1 MNNENQL
8 LKESIESNLNEA
20 PSVLESNGKEVR
32 SIEDENRKDEKTM
45 QDKAGNYIFTSED
58 SNFEMPETISKHNII
73 PSTFSFSETESLN
86 DDIGAESLSGSYSF
100 SEEVPLEEEEL
111 EIKKVLYPK
120 KESTYDKLIPYESTT
135 YEIYT
140 ANFTKPIEDNKDPIN
155 LNFKNA
161 NSKYETIVNGMKVVS
176 DVPRLHKFL
185 KELCRE
191 NIQDENL
198 SSLIMEIN
206 KNASVFNSNEY
217 VVDNLKY
224 RTCNYLT
231 NYDYIKDGFFDIG
244 PNNKNFSTILEYF
257 INYNPT
263 NKEGDILREV
273 IYIDASNDPTLS
285 VILDR
290 AAKIQ
295 PNKLIYM
302 NLVSLINDFLGTDN
316 EDKKFNRFL
325 VSHQKQKGTNLL
337 KIGEVKNGLDRH
349 KSLLFKYL
357 CDKLNLKCS
366 IVRKTSY
373 NNNNLFVDKHVFN
386 LILING
392 VISVV
397 DFKYHPNKI
406 VKPSKESS
414 MFYYETSKFIL

>member
-1 MNNENQL
+1 
-8 LKESIESNLNEA
+8 
-20 PSVLESNGKEVR
+20 
-32 SIEDENRKDEKTM
+32 IEDENRNDEKTM

-58 SNFEMPETISKHNII
+58 SNFEMPDTISKHNII

-86 DDIGAESLSGSYSF
+86 DDIGSESLSGSYSF

-111 EIKKVLYPK
+111 EIKKELYPK

-161 NSKYETIVNGMKVVS
+161 NSKYETVVNGMKVVS

-191 NIQDENL
+191 NIQDENI

-263 NKEGDILREV
+263 NKEGDVLREV

-285 VILDR
+285 IMVDR
-290 AAKIQ
+290 AAKFQ
-295 PNKLIYM
+295 PNKLIY
-302 NLVSLINDFLGTDN
+302 
-316 EDKKFNRFL
+316 
-325 VSHQKQKGTNLL
+325 
-337 KIGEVKNGLDRH
+337 
-349 KSLLFKYL
+349 
-357 CDKLNLKCS
+357 
-366 IVRKTSY
+366 
-373 NNNNLFVDKHVFN
+373 
-386 LILING
+386 
-392 VISVV
+392 
-397 DFKYHPNKI
+397 
-406 VKPSKESS
+406 
-414 MFYYETSKFIL
+414 

>member
-20 PSVLESNGKEVR
+20 PSVLESNSKEVR
-32 SIEDENRKDEKTM
+32 SIEDENRNDKKTM

-100 SEEVPLEEEEL
+100 SEELPLEEEL
-111 EIKKVLYPK
+111 EIKKELYPK

-263 NKEGDILREV
+263 NKEGDILREAGSPV
-273 IYIDASNDPTLS
+273 EQS
-285 VILDR
+285 
-290 AAKIQ
+290 
-295 PNKLIYM
+295 
-302 NLVSLINDFLGTDN
+302 
-316 EDKKFNRFL
+316 
-325 VSHQKQKGTNLL
+325 
-337 KIGEVKNGLDRH
+337 
-349 KSLLFKYL
+349 
-357 CDKLNLKCS
+357 
-366 IVRKTSY
+366 
-373 NNNNLFVDKHVFN
+373 
-386 LILING
+386 
-392 VISVV
+392 
-397 DFKYHPNKI
+397 
-406 VKPSKESS
+406 
-414 MFYYETSKFIL
+414 